1 MNQKNKSLPL
11 IRRPWFAF
19 LSSMR
24 FAVALLSVL
33 GVASV
38 IGTVLQ
44 QSKPMADYLVKF
56 GPFWTEIF
64 KFLGLFDVYASPWFV
79 LIMLFLVL
87 STGLCLWRNIPPFFR
102 EMRSFRLKAT
112 RQSLSLMKHS
122 EDLNN
127 RITPAVAARYLDVQ
141 GFQTRTVERE
151 DGSVLVA
158 AKKGAM
164 NKWGYICAHLAIIV
178 ICTGG
183 LIDSNLLLKIG
194 MLSGRI
200 VPEHNAQFAKD
211 FKPES
216 TLGLNNPSF
225 RGNTFI
231 TEGQTAS
238 VAFLDVDNGAS
249 LMQDLPFTIK
259 LNQFKVDFYNT
270 GMPKNFASEVTV
282 TDKATGE
289 VQDVTIRVNHPFT
302 LHGVTVYQASFEDG
316 GSDVNF
322 NAWNLNSG
330 NAKSVPL
337 SAVSQSAFPLN
348 MGDKKYQLEFGKFTS
363 TNVEHTGTE
372 GQQGQ
377 GLAATLNDVRAVRQD
392 KKFTNFGPSVIYR
405 VRDEA
410 GQAVEYQHFMV
421 PMNQGGRYFYVTGWR
436 TGLADE
442 YEWMR
447 VPADRESNP
456 NTFMAL
462 REVLKNPQERA
473 RIVEESTRNVPAEQQ
488 AIFRDGL
495 NKTFGLFAN
504 GGFIA
509 LNESMQRPIE
519 GVESEKAQEFIYST
533 LIGMINM
540 ALDTALKNEGAP
552 VWAADEARGQFIMDS
567 MDAYTQ
573 MTRYPAPVLLQMTGF
588 TERRMSVL
596 QTTKSPGAA
605 LVYFGSVLLVLGTI
619 FMFYVREKR
628 AWVLFD
634 GGRVRFAMAA
644 NRHERDLQKEF
655 PQHTQRL
662 AQLAEDLN
670 HE

>member
-112 RQSLSLMKHS
+112 RQSLNLMKHS
-122 EDLNN
+122 EDLNS